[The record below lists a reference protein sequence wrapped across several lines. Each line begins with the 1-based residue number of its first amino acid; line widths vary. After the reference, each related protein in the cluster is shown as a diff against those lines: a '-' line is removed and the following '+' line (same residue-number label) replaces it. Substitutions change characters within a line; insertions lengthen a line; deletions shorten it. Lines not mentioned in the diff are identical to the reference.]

1 MCFLSPV
8 RASTAR
14 CNPDGREAGVLPCG
28 NIRVA
33 SAGRILSL
41 PPMTTR
47 IEGKARSAL
56 GILTIACFARL
67 LLAPSALGQSE
78 RGGDWPQ
85 FRGSGALGRSD
96 AKGLPLTWSDEKN
109 IVWKTTLPGPGAS
122 SPIVLGQRIFLTC
135 FTGFAT
141 SSREPG
147 EMTNLKRHLLCLNLA
162 DGKLIWNTPVPAELP
177 EQDRI
182 RENHGYASSTPVA
195 DADRIY
201 TFFGKSGVLA
211 FDHAGKQL
219 WQTKVGDKL
228 NGWGSATSPVLYQD
242 LLIVNASIESESL
255 VALDKKTGTEVWR
268 ASVGNE
274 SWHAPVFVTAPDGS
288 TEVVAAKNGRV
299 LAFHPGT
306 GAALWNVK
314 TGIPWYMCPTPVV
327 QDGIVYVIGGRTPN
341 GALAIRAGGRGDVTT
356 SHVVW
361 KLNKG
366 SNVPSPILHEGHLYF
381 AHENLGIVYCVNAK
395 TGEVIYEERLE
406 PSPGQIYASPVVADG
421 KIYFTGRGGR
431 TIVIAARPK
440 FEKLADNTLE
450 SNRGVFNS
458 SPALSG
464 QRLLLRSNRAL
475 YSLGEK

>member
-1 MCFLSPV
+1 MINRFFRVPH
-8 RASTAR
+8 ASFGAL
-14 CNPDGREAGVLPCG
+14 VLC
-28 NIRVA
+28 A
-33 SAGRILSL
+33 
-41 PPMTTR
+41 
-47 IEGKARSAL
+47 
-56 GILTIACFARL
+56 FH
-67 LLAPSALGQSE
+67 LLAPATIAQS
-78 RGGDWPQ
+78 GSGTDWAQ
-85 FRGSGALGRSD
+85 FRGPGALGRSD
-96 AKGLPLTWSDEKN
+96 AKGLPLKWSDDQN
-109 IVWKTTLPGPGAS
+109 IAWKTDLPGPGAS

-162 DGKLIWNTPVPAELP
+162 GGKIIWNTSVPAEMP

-195 DADRIY
+195 DVERIY
-201 TFFGKSGVLA
+201 TFYGKSGVFA
-211 FDHAGKQL
+211 FDHSGKQL

-228 NGWGSATSPVLYQD
+228 NGWGSATSPVLYKD
-242 LLIVNASIESESL
+242 FLIVNASIESDSL
-255 VALDKKTGTEVWR
+255 VALDKKTGKEVWR
-268 ASVGNE
+268 ANVSNE
-274 SWHAPVFVTAPDGS
+274 SWHAPVFVTAPDGT
-288 TEVVAAKNGRV
+288 TEVIAARNGRV
-299 LAFHPGT
+299 LAFNPMT

-341 GALAIRAGGRGDVTT
+341 GALAIRAGGRGDVTET
-356 SHVVW
+356 HVAW

-395 TGEVIYEERLE
+395 SGEVVYEERLE
-406 PSPGQIYASPVVADG
+406 PSPGQIYASPVAADG

-431 TIVIAARPK
+431 TIVIAAKPK
-440 FEKLADNTLE
+440 FERLGDNSLE

-458 SPALSG
+458 SPAISG
-464 QRLLLRSNRAL
+464 SRLLLRSNRAL
-475 YSLGEK
+475 YALGEK